1 MIRVL
6 EDKETGVRVMY
17 DDVKMKP
24 LGVMFFSH
32 EDPDEFL
39 RWMSPI
45 EPNEI
50 GESSL
55 LVMVET
61 WRKKVARESS

>member
-6 EDKETGVRVMY
+6 EDRETGVRVMY

-24 LGVMFFSH
+24 LGTMFYSH
-32 EDPDEFL
+32 EDPKEFL

-50 GESSL
+50 TENSL

-61 WRKKVARESS
+61 WRKKLAKEAE

>member
-6 EDKETGVRVMY
+6 EDKETGIRVMY

-24 LGVMFFSH
+24 LGAMFFH
-32 EDPDEFL
+32 YEDPDEFL